1 VNDHL
6 HIVCLDVPYPVDY
19 GGVFDLFHKIRLLS
33 SAGVKIHLHCFEYGR
48 GPQPMLNEYCVEV
61 HYYAR
66 HEGHKGF
73 SHRLPYIVCSRSNR
87 QLLDR
92 LLRDDHPILL
102 EGIHCTY
109 LLNDERFRDRHI
121 ILRLHNVEHRY
132 YRELYHSEKS
142 LLKKLYYLHESNLL
156 RQYERRIA
164 GKVKILAV
172 SEKDCE
178 QYRREFGATDIETL
192 PVFLPFEQVQSK
204 EGTGCF
210 CLYHGNL
217 SVAEN
222 EEVVIWLLK
231 NVFGSLEMP
240 FIISGKNPSPRL
252 TRRIYQYPQTC
263 LIPNPSEGELQDLIA
278 KAQVNILPSF
288 NCTGVKL
295 KVLNALFNGRHCI
308 VNRDAVEGSGLED
321 VCHVAGCTGEI
332 RDLVQQLST
341 QPFTSE
347 EIATRKRILGG
358 LYDQKDNLRKLLR
371 SIWPSGAAAADGPP
385 ALSVV
390 PG

>member
-33 SAGVKIHLHCFEYGR
+33 QAGIKIHLHCFEYGR
-48 GPQPMLNEYCVEV
+48 GPQPVLDEYCVEV

-73 SHRLPYIVCSRSNR
+73 SHRLPYIVCSRSNP

-92 LLRDDHPILL
+92 LLKDDYPILL

-109 LLNDERFRDRHI
+109 LLNDQRFDGRRI
-121 ILRLHNVEHRY
+121 LLRLHNVEYRY
-132 YRELYHSEKS
+132 YRELYRSERS
-142 LLKKLYYLHESNLL
+142 LLKKLYYLHESILL
-156 RQYERRIA
+156 RAYERRIA

-172 SEKDCE
+172 SEKDSE
-178 QYRREFGATDIETL
+178 VYRREFGATDIEVL
-192 PVFLPFEQVQSK
+192 PVFLPFDQVQSK

-222 EEVVIWLLK
+222 EKVVTWLLK
-231 NVFGSLEMP
+231 NVFGSLEIP

-252 TRRIYQYPQTC
+252 TRRIYQYPHTC
-263 LIPNPSEGELQDLIA
+263 LIPNPTEGELQDLIS

-288 NCTGVKL
+288 NCTGIKL
-295 KVLNALFNGRHCI
+295 KLLNALFNGRHCI
-308 VNRDAVEGSGLED
+308 VNPGAVEGSGLQTT
-321 VCHVAGCTGEI
+321 CHMADCAVGI
-332 RDLVQQLST
+332 RDLIGQLSGR
-341 QPFTSE
+341 PFTSE
-347 EIATRKRILGG
+347 EIAQRGKILGV
-358 LYDQKDNLRKLLR
+358 LFDQEHNLRKLMQC
-371 SIWPSGAAAADGPP
+371 IWPAGMAAAGAAAATG
-385 ALSVV
+385 
-390 PG
+390 